1 MDFCGVFFLFE
12 FSLASG
18 NDKVGCIVRVVPF
31 ATDFPIPSPEPFLIN
46 WTQENRKCTNGS
58 TLITINI
65 IPIVSAGNIGLLGS
79 SIIKHKPNNK
89 LSVKQSEVR
98 NARRSSK
105 FPLYGL
111 ACNTSYNN
119 NNNNNHNNNKN

>member
-46 WTQENRKCTNGS
+46 WTQEN
-58 TLITINI
+58 LIFLS
-65 IPIVSAGNIGLLGS
+65 P
-79 SIIKHKPNNK
+79 K
-89 LSVKQSEVR
+89 LSLECPQL
-98 NARRSSK
+98 NRSLTLSSVQALNRCSCTK
-105 FPLYGL
+105 
-111 ACNTSYNN
+111 
-119 NNNNNHNNNKN
+119 